1 MCRSSRREK
10 NCQMCGNV
18 FIPRA
23 PSQKYCCRQCARK
36 AEIESNRKSETKKKN
51 KKSGQHQKAAA
62 EIATKAREAGL
73 SYGQYVAKMGL

>member
-10 NCQMCGNV
+10 NCQICGTA
-18 FIPRA
+18 FIPQA
-23 PSQKYCCRQCARK
+23 TSQKYCCRQCARQ
-36 AEIESNRKSETKKKN
+36 AEQESNRKSETKKKN
-51 KKSGQHQKAAA
+51 KKFGQHQKAAA